1 MKNILAE
8 NMLRFRI
15 KNLTE
20 SAVEK
25 IQGLAEQSAKT
36 DISPQKSPFANKE
49 WLVLKSLCQKTNGKV
64 LSFADYTGNYNETLN
79 WGSHKTKGAKT
90 GMGLSIEKDGSYNLT
105 VTGDIQQIVQLLNKA
120 GLGKF
125 KTENYDYETM
135 EIYNIPANQY
145 NILISALQTVAP
157 LF

>member
-1 MKNILAE
+1 
-8 NMLRFRI
+8 
-15 KNLTE
+15 
-20 SAVEK
+20 
-25 IQGLAEQSAKT
+25 
-36 DISPQKSPFANKE
+36 
-49 WLVLKSLCQKTNGKV
+49 
-64 LSFADYTGNYNETLN
+64 
-79 WGSHKTKGAKT
+79 
-90 GMGLSIEKDGSYNLT
+90 MGLSIEKDGSYNLT

-135 EIYNIPANQY
+135 EIYKIPANQY